1 MEDSRKSKRSGK
13 KGLPTPNPHV
23 DGGNGKKAIVYNTKK
38 GKKGGGGTEKKDKEK
53 RKRKK
58 KRKRKELS
66 TLSHSIRA
74 YPRILSV

>member
-1 MEDSRKSKRSGK
+1 MEDLRKGKRSGK
-13 KGLPTPNPHV
+13 KGFPTPDPHV
-23 DGGNGKKAIVYNTKK
+23 DGGNDKKAIVYNTKK
-38 GKKGGGGTEKKDKEK
+38 GKKGGGDRKKDKEK

-66 TLSHSIRA
+66 TLSLSIRA